1 MLTPEESTLLLDL
14 NHRLRQLHTLQA
26 QALRCGDLHRVDKL
40 QAEIDQLT
48 EDCDKVLDAF
58 EAG

>member
-26 QALRCGDLHRVDKL
+26 QALRCR
-40 QAEIDQLT
+40 T
-48 EDCDKVLDAF
+48 FDAR
-58 EAG
+58 